1 MGCPDIY
8 YRKVL
13 QCFAHC
19 LNYTKDKK
27 KAALLS
33 QEESCEVLEKEI
45 MQWKNELHTKD
56 FYYQAGLTTEHVLN
70 DADTNDGCDG
80 LNACLGGLN
89 MLEEFIGIE
98 NGE

>member
-8 YRKVL
+8 YKKVL
-13 QCFAHC
+13 QCFAYC
-19 LNYTKDKK
+19 LNYQQDKK

-33 QEESCEVLEKEI
+33 QEESCEVLKKEI
-45 MQWKNELHTKD
+45 TQCKNELHTKE
-56 FYYQAGLTTEHVLN
+56 FYYQAGLTAEHVLN

-89 MLEEFIGIE
+89 MFEEFIGIK